1 MIRLKEDDGAEFI
14 DLNIPYFLLKEAYN
28 PIEPSLKGTA
38 NTKDNVELPD
48 LKGCECFAMR
58 LGNIMTKPYG

>member
-38 NTKDNVELPD
+38 NTKDNIELLD
-48 LKGCECFAMR
+48 LKCSECFAVR
-58 LGNIMTKPYG
+58 LSNIMAESNS

>member
-38 NTKDNVELPD
+38 NTEDNIELPD
-48 LKGCECFAMR
+48 LKSSE
-58 LGNIMTKPYG
+58 

>member
-28 PIEPSLKGTA
+28 PIEPSLKGAA
-38 NTKDNVELPD
+38 NAEDDIELPD
-48 LKGCECFAMR
+48 LKGSE
-58 LGNIMTKPYG
+58 